1 LYRANKLTIKTI
13 ATLNSN
19 NGFMIHLALGM
30 KRILK
35 LLSTEK
41 KFLCL
46 SLIIMISLVG
56 AFTAL
61 SNLCSYLDIHILN
74 SEQQISLFSPI
85 EIKRAF
91 ANHGK
96 EVSLELNSA
105 TFSPLTSALGN
116 QVKVGVNYTT
126 TNSTLVGNTINA
138 VMKVYTPNTT
148 AIKSTSFPNGFTAN
162 RSGMEEIKTTIRGN
176 STQNV
181 IAVVQFT
188 DLSKTLPISNPI
200 QVDLNLTRD
209 SEQASSPEEEPAY
222 EIAALPP

>member
-1 LYRANKLTIKTI
+1 
-13 ATLNSN
+13 
-19 NGFMIHLALGM
+19 MIHLASGM
-30 KRILK
+30 NRILK
-35 LLSTEK
+35 LSPTQS
-41 KFLCL
+41 KFPCS
-46 SLIIMISLVG
+46 SLIIKTSIVS
-56 AFTAL
+56 AFIAL
-61 SNLCSYLDIHILN
+61 INFCSYLDIYILN
-74 SEQQISLFSPI
+74 SNEQQMSLFSPI

-96 EVSLELNSA
+96 EVSLELISA
-105 TFSPLTSALGN
+105 TFSPLTSASGN

-138 VMKVYTPNTT
+138 VMKVYAPNTT

-200 QVDLNLTRD
+200 QVDLNLSRD

>member
-1 LYRANKLTIKTI
+1 
-13 ATLNSN
+13 
-19 NGFMIHLALGM
+19 MIHLALGM
-30 KRILK
+30 NRILK
-35 LLSTEK
+35 LLATER
-41 KFLCL
+41 KFLSL
-46 SLIIMISLVG
+46 SLIIKISLVG
-56 AFTAL
+56 AFIVL
-61 SNLCSYLDIHILN
+61 INVCSYLDIRILN
-74 SEQQISLFSPI
+74 SHEQQMLLFSPI
-85 EIKRAF
+85 EINRAF

-105 TFSPLTSALGN
+105 TYSPLTSALGN

-138 VMKVYTPNTT
+138 VMKVYAPNTT

-162 RSGMEEIKTTIRGN
+162 RSGVEEIKTTIRSN

-209 SEQASSPEEEPAY
+209 SEQASSPEEEPTY

>member
-1 LYRANKLTIKTI
+1 M
-13 ATLNSN
+13 S
-19 NGFMIHLALGM
+19 F
-30 KRILK
+30 
-35 LLSTEK
+35 
-41 KFLCL
+41 
-46 SLIIMISLVG
+46 
-56 AFTAL
+56 
-61 SNLCSYLDIHILN
+61 
-74 SEQQISLFSPI
+74 FSPI

-96 EVSLELNSA
+96 EVSLGLNSA

-138 VMKVYTPNTT
+138 VMKVYAPNTT

-200 QVDLNLTRD
+200 QVDLNLTRG

>member
-1 LYRANKLTIKTI
+1 MN
-13 ATLNSN
+13 
-19 NGFMIHLALGM
+19 
-30 KRILK
+30 RILK
-35 LLSTEK
+35 LFATER

-46 SLIIMISLVG
+46 SVIIKILLVG

-61 SNLCSYLDIHILN
+61 IGLCGYLDIHILN
-74 SEQQISLFSPI
+74 SDEQQMTLFSPL
-85 EIKRAF
+85 ELKRAF

-138 VMKVYTPNTT
+138 VMKVYAPNTT
-148 AIKSTSFPNGFTAN
+148 AIKSTSFPKGFTAN
-162 RSGMEEIKTTIRGN
+162 TSGMEEIKTTIRGN

-200 QVDLNLTRD
+200 QVDLNLTSG

>member
-1 LYRANKLTIKTI
+1 
-13 ATLNSN
+13 
-19 NGFMIHLALGM
+19 MIHLALGM
-30 KRILK
+30 NQILK
-35 LLSTEK
+35 VSPAQRKLLCS
-41 KFLCL
+41 
-46 SLIIMISLVG
+46 SLIIKTSMVG
-56 AFTAL
+56 AFIAL
-61 SNLCSYLDIHILN
+61 INFCSYLDIHILN
-74 SEQQISLFSPI
+74 PEQQMSFFSPI
-85 EIKRAF
+85 EMKRAF

-105 TFSPLTSALGN
+105 TFTPLTSASGN
-116 QVKVGVNYTT
+116 QVKVSVNYTT
-126 TNSTLVGNTINA
+126 TNNTLVGNTINA
-138 VMKVYTPNTT
+138 VMKVYAPNTT

-200 QVDLNLTRD
+200 QVDLNLTRG
-209 SEQASSPEEEPAY
+209 SEQASSLDEEPAY

>member
-1 LYRANKLTIKTI
+1 
-13 ATLNSN
+13 
-19 NGFMIHLALGM
+19 MIHLALGM
-30 KRILK
+30 NRILK
-35 LLSTEK
+35 LLATK
-41 KFLCL
+41 TKFLCL
-46 SLIIMISLVG
+46 SLIIKISLVG
-56 AFTAL
+56 AFTVL
-61 SNLCSYLDIHILN
+61 INLCSYLDIHILN
-74 SEQQISLFSPI
+74 SHEQQMSLFSPI

-138 VMKVYTPNTT
+138 VMKVYAPNTT

-188 DLSKTLPISNPI
+188 DMSKTLPISNPI

>member
-1 LYRANKLTIKTI
+1 
-13 ATLNSN
+13 
-19 NGFMIHLALGM
+19 MIHLALGM
-30 KRILK
+30 NRTLK
-35 LLSTEK
+35 LSPTQS
-41 KFLCL
+41 KFPCS
-46 SLIIMISLVG
+46 SLIIKTLIVG
-56 AFTAL
+56 AFIAL
-61 SNLCSYLDIHILN
+61 INFCSYLDIYILN
-74 SEQQISLFSPI
+74 SNEQQMSLFSPI

-138 VMKVYTPNTT
+138 VMKVYAPNTT

-200 QVDLNLTRD
+200 QVNLNLTRD

>member
-1 LYRANKLTIKTI
+1 
-13 ATLNSN
+13 
-19 NGFMIHLALGM
+19 MIHLALGM
-30 KRILK
+30 NRILK
-35 LLSTEK
+35 LFATER

-46 SLIIMISLVG
+46 SLIIKISLVG

-61 SNLCSYLDIHILN
+61 INLCSYLDIHIL
-74 SEQQISLFSPI
+74 STDEQQISLFTPI

-138 VMKVYTPNTT
+138 VMKVYAPNTT

-200 QVDLNLTRD
+200 QVDVNLTRG
-209 SEQASSPEEEPAY
+209 SEPEEEPAY

>member
-1 LYRANKLTIKTI
+1 
-13 ATLNSN
+13 
-19 NGFMIHLALGM
+19 MIYLALGM
-30 KRILK
+30 NRILK
-35 LLSTEK
+35 LSPTQS
-41 KFLCL
+41 KFPCS
-46 SLIIMISLVG
+46 SLIIKTSIVS
-56 AFTAL
+56 AFIAL
-61 SNLCSYLDIHILN
+61 INFCSYLDIYILN
-74 SEQQISLFSPI
+74 SNEQQMSLFSPI

-105 TFSPLTSALGN
+105 TFSPLTSASGN

-126 TNSTLVGNTINA
+126 TNSTLVGNTLNA
-138 VMKVYTPNTT
+138 VMKVYAPNTT

>member
-1 LYRANKLTIKTI
+1 MNRV
-13 ATLNSN
+13 
-19 NGFMIHLALGM
+19 
-30 KRILK
+30 LK
-35 LLSTEK
+35 LLATER

-46 SLIIMISLVG
+46 SLIIKISLVG
-56 AFTAL
+56 ALTAL
-61 SNLCSYLDIHILN
+61 INLCSYLDINILN
-74 SEQQISLFSPI
+74 SDEKQMSLFFPI
-85 EIKRAF
+85 EIKKAF

-126 TNSTLVGNTINA
+126 TNNTLVGNTINA
-138 VMKVYTPNTT
+138 VMKVYALNTT
-148 AIKSTSFPNGFTAN
+148 AIKSTSFPSGFTAN
-162 RSGMEEIKTTIRGN
+162 RSGMQEIKTTIGGN

-200 QVDLNLTRD
+200 QVDLNLTRG
-209 SEQASSPEEEPAY
+209 SEQASSLEEEPAY

>member
-1 LYRANKLTIKTI
+1 MN
-13 ATLNSN
+13 
-19 NGFMIHLALGM
+19 
-30 KRILK
+30 RILK
-35 LLSTEK
+35 VLATER

-46 SLIIMISLVG
+46 SLIIKISLVG

-61 SNLCSYLDIHILN
+61 INLCSYLDIYILN
-74 SEQQISLFSPI
+74 SDEQQISPFSPI

-116 QVKVGVNYTT
+116 QLKVGVNYTT
-126 TNSTLVGNTINA
+126 TNNTLVGNTINA
-138 VMKVYTPNTT
+138 VMKVYALNTT
-148 AIKSTSFPNGFTAN
+148 AIKSTSFPSGFTAN
-162 RSGMEEIKTTIRGN
+162 RSGMEEIKTTIGGN

-200 QVDLNLTRD
+200 QVDLNLTRG
-209 SEQASSPEEEPAY
+209 SEQASSPEEDPAY